1 MKTFDPATES
11 SKRGVGAG
19 EGEGVDAEAVW
30 SVANN
35 TTQII
40 SLHLLP
46 SKNKSS
52 LASSQATIRAAGWD
66 CETLRTSPN
75 VEL

>member
-1 MKTFDPATES
+1 MKTFDPATAS

-19 EGEGVDAEAVW
+19 EGDGVEADAVW

-46 SKNKSS
+46 S
-52 LASSQATIRAAGWD
+52 
-66 CETLRTSPN
+66 
-75 VEL
+75 